1 MRKCVILEPIRRP
14 RAFQSVPSIPLCGPL
29 TLGSKKG
36 AGYPWVCRALALR
49 VVCQHVRLMLAM
61 QIVARWSV

>member
-1 MRKCVILEPIRRP
+1 MILEPIRSLRRP

-49 VVCQHVRLMLAM
+49 VGFLLSALG
-61 QIVARWSV
+61 